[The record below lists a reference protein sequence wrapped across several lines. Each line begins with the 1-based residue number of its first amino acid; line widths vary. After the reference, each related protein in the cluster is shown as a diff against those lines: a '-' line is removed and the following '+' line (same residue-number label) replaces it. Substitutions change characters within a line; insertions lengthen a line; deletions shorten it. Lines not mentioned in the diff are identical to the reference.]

1 MKNKDFK
8 ITNGLLLWYNG
19 KDENIVIPYS
29 VTSIG
34 NSAFDGCKGL
44 TSIEIPNCV
53 TSIGNYAFKG
63 CENLSNIKIPNSV
76 TSIGYYAF
84 AYCTSFKNIEIP
96 NSVKRI
102 GYGAFRFCM
111 NLTSIEIPNSVT
123 YIGNEAFANCTNLNS
138 IEIPNSVAHIGDMA
152 FAGCK
157 NITNMQIPS
166 SVTCIGNYVF
176 DDFKKIQPQYNPNG
190 SLRAFK
196 AFNKDWTCREF
207 QYEVGESY
215 HQDGEIKCCKNGFHA
230 CCNPLSVFNYYYG
243 YLDNLHFAE
252 VELSGDMDWDFTNE
266 KTAASDIRIIR
277 ELTVSELM
285 DIYNSMEK
293 EE

>member
-1 MKNKDFK
+1 MKDF
-8 ITNGLLLWYNG
+8 IIENGVLNKYNG
-19 KDENIVIPYS
+19 KESHVVIPKNI
-29 VTSIG
+29 TNIG
-34 NSAFDGCKGL
+34 YRAFEDCAIL
-44 TSIEIPNCV
+44 TS
-53 TSIGNYAFKG
+53 
-63 CENLSNIKIPNSV
+63 
-76 TSIGYYAF
+76 
-84 AYCTSFKNIEIP
+84 IEIP

-102 GYGAFRFCM
+102 GYSAFYGCK
-111 NLTSIEIPNSVT
+111 NLSSINIPDSVFIIDDYAFNSCENLKSIKIPNSVT
-123 YIGNEAFANCTNLNS
+123 LIGHCAFANCTNLNS
-138 IEIPNSVAHIGDMA
+138 IEIPNSVEHIGDMA

-166 SVTCIGNYVF
+166 SVICIGNYVF
-176 DDFKKIQPQYNPNG
+176 DDFIKIKPQYNPNG

-252 VELSGDMDWDFTNE
+252 VELSGDMVWDFTNE

-293 EE
+293 ENER